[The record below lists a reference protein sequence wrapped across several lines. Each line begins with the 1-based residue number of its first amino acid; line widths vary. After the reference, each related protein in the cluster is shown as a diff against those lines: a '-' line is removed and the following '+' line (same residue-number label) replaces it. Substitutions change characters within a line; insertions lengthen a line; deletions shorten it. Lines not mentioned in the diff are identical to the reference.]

1 MHNLSDIKEIKYI
14 LEKFGF
20 SFSKSL
26 GQNFIVNPGICPKI
40 AESAEIG
47 ERDGVLEIGPGIGVL
62 TSELAKKAAKVV
74 AIELDKRLPAIL
86 NYTLED
92 FNNVK
97 IIGADA
103 LKIDLRAVIDENFS
117 DCEDVHIC
125 ANIPYYITSPL
136 IMKLLEDK
144 LPVKDITVMVQKEA
158 ADRLCAEVGTRAS
171 GAITVAVNY
180 FAVAQK
186 LFTVSRGSFMPSP
199 NVDSAAIKLTVR
211 DNPDIAVD
219 EEFFFK
225 MVKAAFSKRR
235 KTAVNAISTG
245 MNIPKEQVA
254 SALEESGLECNVRAE
269 TMNMNELAALCG
281 NLQRLL

>member
-74 AIELDKRLPAIL
+74 AIELDKRLPEIL
-86 NYTLED
+86 KYTLED

-117 DCEDVHIC
+117 DCEDVHIILT
-125 ANIPYYITSPL
+125 NIINLLTFILLNYYFICNP
-136 IMKLLEDK
+136 
-144 LPVKDITVMVQKEA
+144 
-158 ADRLCAEVGTRAS
+158 
-171 GAITVAVNY
+171 
-180 FAVAQK
+180 
-186 LFTVSRGSFMPSP
+186 GSTYS
-199 NVDSAAIKLTVR
+199 LY
-211 DNPDIAVD
+211 
-219 EEFFFK
+219 
-225 MVKAAFSKRR
+225 AFH
-235 KTAVNAISTG
+235 
-245 MNIPKEQVA
+245 
-254 SALEESGLECNVRAE
+254 
-269 TMNMNELAALCG
+269 
-281 NLQRLL
+281 QRLLHINLTTCLIEVIRCNTYNKVITQILCSLQEVIMSLMKEIERSVCNYLFH